1 MSKRTFQLSAQQVSE
16 LWRAYDDCTD
26 ANTRTR
32 YQAVRLYG
40 TSYPLQ
46 TIKDVTGCS
55 TSSLREWVQQ
65 YRHTGLDGLADHRT
79 GGNSAKLTAEQRRDL
94 EARLNQFT
102 PQQLFGAQAHTPSG
116 QFWTVEDLQD
126 AVRRWFG
133 VQYQSRVSYY
143 NLFHACG
150 FSYQRTE
157 KVFKS
162 QRLGEIA
169 PFQELVEKN

>member
-1 MSKRTFQLSAQQVSE
+1 MAKRRFQLNEHQVRE
-16 LWRAYDDCTD
+16 LWHGYDDCTD
-26 ANTRTR
+26 RHTRTR

-40 TSYPLQ
+40 TGYPLQ

-55 TSSLREWVQQ
+55 TASLREWVQLYQ
-65 YRHTGLDGLADHRT
+65 LAGLDGLADHRT

-116 QFWTVEDLQD
+116 EFWTVEDLSD
-126 AVRRWFG
+126 AVHRWFG

-162 QRLGEIA
+162 QRAGEVA
-169 PFQELVEKN
+169 AFQETVEKN